1 LRPRKTRT
9 RRRSRLV
16 AAQVA
21 DPLARIRDARRS
33 LKAAAARPQPRRF
46 HVRPLAVALLLAGG
60 CGGGEENAPPP
71 RPTIQRA
78 VADQLASTSNAIADA
93 LDQGDVCTAAGLA
106 DDLNAQVI
114 DAINAR
120 QIPPALQEDL
130 QARANELVNAVNCP
144 PPPEEDEEED
154 EEGEG
159 KRGKGKGKDKKQ
171 ETIELPVEPPTVTDG
186 DG

>member
-1 LRPRKTRT
+1 MTRRQTKTRT
-9 RRRSRLV
+9 RWLSF
-16 AAQVA
+16 
-21 DPLARIRDARRS
+21 LA
-33 LKAAAARPQPRRF
+33 
-46 HVRPLAVALLLAGG
+46 LAALLILGG
-60 CGGGEENAPPP
+60 CGGGEENEPP

-78 VADQLASTSNAIADA
+78 VAEQLASTSDAIADA

-120 QIPPALQEDL
+120 QIPPAFQEDL
-130 QARANELVNAVNCP
+130 QARANELVNTVNCP
-144 PPPEEDEEED
+144 PPPEEEEE
-154 EEGEG
+154 EEKDDG
-159 KRGKGKGKDKKQ
+159 KGGKGKEKKQ